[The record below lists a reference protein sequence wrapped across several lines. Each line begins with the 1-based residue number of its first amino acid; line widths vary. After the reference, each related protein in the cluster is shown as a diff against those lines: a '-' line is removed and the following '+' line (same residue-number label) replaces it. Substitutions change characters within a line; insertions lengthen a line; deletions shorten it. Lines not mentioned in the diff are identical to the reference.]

1 MDSCQ
6 PPAHPGWPSMGSPR
20 RVRRCPW
27 TCSDTARNP
36 PCISSL
42 VTETSGV
49 TSVMSTIVGAT
60 AGWGSHMLAVYYM
73 LTGLLRCWHVRSS
86 HVASGV
92 TVTWLV
98 RTDGFFATSRDTT
111 SLDPGDQSSN
121 ISSTNIVL
129 QRTILYNR
137 RISLSWPAHRGT
149 CIARSMAMGH
159 AMSVAKSSVR
169 WLTSTKTNFRE
180 YRKFQKWIDFGWCYN
195 FIEMPIYDLLINSC
209 CAVMSRYFYFF

>member
-1 MDSCQ
+1 M
-6 PPAHPGWPSMGSPR
+6 
-20 RVRRCPW
+20 
-27 TCSDTARNP
+27 
-36 PCISSL
+36 SL
-42 VTETSGV
+42 PTRTSQDV
-49 TSVMSTIVGAT
+49 I
-60 AGWGSHMLAVYYM
+60 AGRDSHMLVVCNM

-111 SLDPGDQSSN
+111 SLDPGDHTWNSD
-121 ISSTNIVL
+121 L
-129 QRTILYNR
+129 RTSFLAAILCGR

-169 WLTSTKTNFRE
+169 CLTSTKTNFRE
-180 YRKFQKWIDFGWCYN
+180 YRKFQKWIDFGWCTN

>member
-1 MDSCQ
+1 MSLFLTKI
-6 PPAHPGWPSMGSPR
+6 PKTVTIRWIPANPQRIQVGHPWVHLDGSDD
-20 RVRRCPW
+20 VRGLAP
-27 TCSDTARNP
+27 TCARNP

-111 SLDPGDQSSN
+111 SLDPGDQSRTQIFEHRSPTHDPLR
-121 ISSTNIVL
+121 SSDFFVVACP
-129 QRTILYNR
+129 
-137 RISLSWPAHRGT
+137 SWNLH
-149 CIARSMAMGH
+149 C
-159 AMSVAKSSVR
+159 
-169 WLTSTKTNFRE
+169 
-180 YRKFQKWIDFGWCYN
+180 
-195 FIEMPIYDLLINSC
+195 
-209 CAVMSRYFYFF
+209 